1 MLSQAE
7 ALDLIRET
15 APLLGDV
22 EEHVGW
28 PLAGRVLAHDVHA
41 VVDLPPFATSA
52 MDGYAVRSAD
62 LGDGPVPIAFRVAA
76 GDRPCELPAGTASGG
91 AAGAPPPA
99 RADALRPGGG
109 ASGRR
114 GGPHFRPALM
124 PSCRWRT
131 RWSATVASSPSRRR
145 RARGSAPPDRT

>member
-76 GDRPCELPAGTASGG
+76 GDRPCELPAGTAAGG
-91 AAGAPPPA
+91 ATGAPLPAGAGAGGPGEGAVGGGGGPVARPP
-99 RADALRPGGG
+99 PGGG
-109 ASGRR
+109 G
-114 GGPHFRPALM
+114 
-124 PSCRWRT
+124 
-131 RWSATVASSPSRRR
+131 V
-145 RARGSAPPDRT
+145 